1 MKPKRLAYAL
11 LGFAAAGLGIWVVV
25 TQHVS
30 WWQLAVFA
38 IAPDVT
44 LLFGFHR
51 GLQRGQ
57 LDPRV
62 VPFYN
67 AVHRFWAPAVLVVI
81 ALVLHA
87 DAWVAAGLA
96 WSAHIAFDRSLGFG
110 LRTGLPPREVLR
122 ILPPLHKE
130 SPEGGWGLGM
140 GLLGMVSRRSV
151 ESLHPAGFAADLPTG
166 WGGEVSRTGGTV
178 ASGPGP
184 TR

>member
-30 WWQLAVFA
+30 WWQFAVFA

-110 LRTGLPPREVLR
+110 LRTAEGFQRE
-122 ILPPLHKE
+122 
-130 SPEGGWGLGM
+130 
-140 GLLGMVSRRSV
+140 
-151 ESLHPAGFAADLPTG
+151 
-166 WGGEVSRTGGTV
+166 
-178 ASGPGP
+178 
-184 TR
+184 